1 MIGHGPDAETFDRA
15 SSADTSRPDHITD
28 TMAFM
33 LETPD
38 VIRPARQ
45 AVESA
50 QLQASYAD
58 CWQGLEKR
66 FNPACP

>member
-1 MIGHGPDAETFDRA
+1 MIGHGPDAETFDKA
-15 SSADTSRPDHITD
+15 SAADTSRPDHITD

-33 LETPD
+33 FATPS
-38 VIRPARQ
+38 VIRPTRQ

-58 CWQGLEKR
+58 CWQGLEQR
-66 FNPACP
+66 FDPARR